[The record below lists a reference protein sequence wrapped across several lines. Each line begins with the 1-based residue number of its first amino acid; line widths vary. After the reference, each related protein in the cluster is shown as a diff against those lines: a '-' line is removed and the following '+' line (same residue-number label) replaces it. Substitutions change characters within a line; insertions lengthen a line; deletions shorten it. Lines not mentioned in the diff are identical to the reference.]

1 MVAHPQLFNDINKNM
16 NIQDLPDSLLKASKK
31 IVETQD
37 VLESCTSCGAVI
49 GSCSHS
55 DGLSEDILS
64 SMNVPDEDE
73 PEAQLSGEVEDVII
87 NPEYKTFTPKHR

>member
-1 MVAHPQLFNDINKNM
+1 M
-16 NIQDLPDSLLKASKK
+16 NIQDLPASLLKASQKVVDTK
-31 IVETQD
+31 D

-49 GSCSHS
+49 GSCFHT

-73 PEAQLSGEVEDVII
+73 PEAKLSGETEEIEI
-87 NPEYKTFTPKHR
+87 NPEYKTFTPRRP